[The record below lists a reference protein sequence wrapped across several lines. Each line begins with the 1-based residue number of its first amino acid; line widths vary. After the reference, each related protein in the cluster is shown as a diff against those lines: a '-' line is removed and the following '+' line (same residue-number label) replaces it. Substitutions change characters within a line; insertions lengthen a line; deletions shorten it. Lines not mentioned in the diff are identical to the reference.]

1 MPPSLR
7 ETRLR
12 LVVTV
17 FDIDR
22 LAKPVF
28 GAGPSVG
35 RKMAQGWR
43 SLKSMSCRDHH
54 AHPRQARRSPPV
66 GTATTCAVG
75 APASTTCAVGAPAS
89 TTCAVGG
96 PRPPKARSG
105 GPHPPKARSGRP
117 RPPPLRGFSEHCLCW
132 RRWMPAPGR
141 RSLCSRTS
149 AMEGVSQASL
159 FSVQDAVWRVFGHPL
174 RPISPTPRDR

>member
-17 FDIDR
+17 FDTDR

-35 RKMAQGWR
+35 RKMAPGWR

-75 APASTTCAVGAPAS
+75 APASTPSAVRGPAAPQSAVRGPASTQSAVGAPAATPTS
-89 TTCAVGG
+89 WVFGALLVLAQVDAG
-96 PRPPKARSG
+96 PRTAFLVLAHERNGGRQSGLPVQRARCRV
-105 GPHPPKARSGRP
+105 A
-117 RPPPLRGFSEHCLCW
+117 
-132 RRWMPAPGR
+132 
-141 RSLCSRTS
+141 
-149 AMEGVSQASL
+149 GVWASSQADITNTS
-159 FSVQDAVWRVFGHPL
+159 
-174 RPISPTPRDR
+174 